1 MENFSPRETDGD
13 SYGDLS
19 KVSSLA
25 PQRKT
30 PSWLGSCETCPF
42 GGRERGN
49 GNEGGPT
56 GPPPPQKSTSR
67 FPWVMVPECVS
78 QNYRMGKIVWEM
90 LSTHSEAKDSTVW
103 PYKRLETGLLAV
115 QGSALCDLII
125 WFLLE
130 GISDCQLAYWTAA
143 DYMKMIRCPK
153 RIYNVFLNS
162 SGANTFTSIFKKL
175 N

>member
-49 GNEGGPT
+49 GNEGVPT
-56 GPPPPQKSTSR
+56 RPPPPQKSTSR

-78 QNYRMGKIVWEM
+78 QNDRTGKMVVGKVVYTLWGQRQYSLTLQEDRNRTPCCPG
-90 LSTHSEAKDSTVW
+90 LCSLWFHHLVPSRRNF
-103 PYKRLETGLLAV
+103 RLPTCLLNCCRL
-115 QGSALCDLII
+115 QENDQMPKEDL
-125 WFLLE
+125 
-130 GISDCQLAYWTAA
+130 
-143 DYMKMIRCPK
+143 
-153 RIYNVFLNS
+153 
-162 SGANTFTSIFKKL
+162 
-175 N
+175 